1 MRTGRVLLV
10 ERIPRC
16 LEAEAG
22 RRGWRWRESYSYLSV
37 LYTDRMPTIHSSRS
51 KTFNAYA
58 RRFQELKADLAQIE
72 YFSKGTLLARMV
84 RCGKPQC
91 ACGKDP
97 SKRHGPYYEWTYK
110 ARGKTVTVRLAPEAA
125 PFFRAAA
132 RQYRKLKTILNRMET
147 LSRQALGKLAKDP
160 SSRSSI

>member
-1 MRTGRVLLV
+1 
-10 ERIPRC
+10 
-16 LEAEAG
+16 
-22 RRGWRWRESYSYLSV
+22 
-37 LYTDRMPTIHSSRS
+37 MPTTRASRS
-51 KTFNAYA
+51 QTFNAYA
-58 RRFQELKADLAQIE
+58 KRFQKLKAGLAQIE

-84 RCGKPQC
+84 RCGKPRC

-97 SKRHGPYYEWTYK
+97 AKRHGPYYEWTYK

-132 RQYRKLKTILNRMET
+132 QQYRKLKTILNRMET

-160 SSRSSI
+160 SSRSSN

>member
-1 MRTGRVLLV
+1 
-10 ERIPRC
+10 
-16 LEAEAG
+16 
-22 RRGWRWRESYSYLSV
+22 
-37 LYTDRMPTIHSSRS
+37 MPTKRASRS
-51 KTFNAYA
+51 KTLKVYA
-58 RRFQELKADLAQIE
+58 QQFQELKADLAQIE

-97 SKRHGPYYEWTYK
+97 AKPHGPYYEWTYK

>member
-1 MRTGRVLLV
+1 
-10 ERIPRC
+10 
-16 LEAEAG
+16 
-22 RRGWRWRESYSYLSV
+22 
-37 LYTDRMPTIHSSRS
+37 MPTPARF

-58 RRFQELKADLAQIE
+58 KRFQELKADLARIE
-72 YFSKGTLLARMV
+72 YFSKGTLLTRMV

-97 SKRHGPYYEWTYK
+97 SKRHGPYHEWSYK
-110 ARGKTVTVRLAPEAA
+110 TRGKTVTVRLAPEAA

-147 LSRQALGKLAKDP
+147 LSRQALGKLGKDP
-160 SSRSSI
+160 SQPLLQLSETPGYFHIPCLISLPRSPTGSKS

>member
-1 MRTGRVLLV
+1 
-10 ERIPRC
+10 
-16 LEAEAG
+16 
-22 RRGWRWRESYSYLSV
+22 
-37 LYTDRMPTIHSSRS
+37 MPTTHSSRS

-58 RRFQELKADLAQIE
+58 KRFQELKADLAQIE
-72 YFSKGTLLARMV
+72 YFSKGTFMA
-84 RCGKPQC
+84 
-91 ACGKDP
+91 
-97 SKRHGPYYEWTYK
+97 YYEWTYK

>member
-1 MRTGRVLLV
+1 VA
-10 ERIPRC
+10 P
-16 LEAEAG
+16 
-22 RRGWRWRESYSYLSV
+22 
-37 LYTDRMPTIHSSRS
+37 
-51 KTFNAYA
+51 FNAYA
-58 RRFQELKADLAQIE
+58 KRFQELKADLSQIE

-97 SKRHGPYYEWTYK
+97 SKRHGPDLQSAGEDCH
-110 ARGKTVTVRLAPEAA
+110 RAA
-125 PFFRAAA
+125 CPRSSALRAAA
-132 RQYRKLKTILNRMET
+132 KQYRKLKTILDRMET

>member
-1 MRTGRVLLV
+1 
-10 ERIPRC
+10 
-16 LEAEAG
+16 
-22 RRGWRWRESYSYLSV
+22 
-37 LYTDRMPTIHSSRS
+37 MPTTHSSRS
-51 KTFNAYA
+51 KTLNAYA
-58 RRFQELKADLAQIE
+58 KRFQQLKADLAQIE

-91 ACGKDP
+91 ACAKDP

-110 ARGKTVTVRLAPEAA
+110 ARGKTVTVRVTVRLAPEAA
-125 PFFRAAA
+125 PLFRAAA

>member
-1 MRTGRVLLV
+1 
-10 ERIPRC
+10 
-16 LEAEAG
+16 
-22 RRGWRWRESYSYLSV
+22 
-37 LYTDRMPTIHSSRS
+37 MPTKRASRS
-51 KTFNAYA
+51 KTLKVYA
-58 RRFQELKADLAQIE
+58 QQFQELKADLAQIE

-97 SKRHGPYYEWTYK
+97 AKRHGPYYEWTYK

-160 SSRSSI
+160 SSCSSI

>member
-1 MRTGRVLLV
+1 
-10 ERIPRC
+10 
-16 LEAEAG
+16 
-22 RRGWRWRESYSYLSV
+22 
-37 LYTDRMPTIHSSRS
+37 MPTIHSSRS
-51 KTFNAYA
+51 TTFNAYA
-58 RRFQELKADLAQIE
+58 KRFQELKADLAQIE

-125 PFFRAAA
+125 PLFRAAA
-132 RQYRKLKTILNRMET
+132 RQDRKLKTILWPKYSN
-147 LSRQALGKLAKDP
+147 ALMGRGLL
-160 SSRSSI
+160 

>member
-1 MRTGRVLLV
+1 
-10 ERIPRC
+10 
-16 LEAEAG
+16 
-22 RRGWRWRESYSYLSV
+22 
-37 LYTDRMPTIHSSRS
+37 MPTTHSSRS
-51 KTFNAYA
+51 KTCNAYA
-58 RRFQELKADLAQIE
+58 KRFQALKADLAQIE

-91 ACGKDP
+91 ACAKDP

-110 ARGKTVTVRLAPEAA
+110 ARGKTVTVHVTVRLAPEAA
-125 PFFRAAA
+125 PLFRAAA
-132 RQYRKLKTILNRMET
+132 RQYRELKTILNRMET

>member
-1 MRTGRVLLV
+1 
-10 ERIPRC
+10 
-16 LEAEAG
+16 
-22 RRGWRWRESYSYLSV
+22 
-37 LYTDRMPTIHSSRS
+37 MPTTHSSRS

-58 RRFQELKADLAQIE
+58 KRFQALKADLAQIE

-125 PFFRAAA
+125 SFFRAAA

>member
-1 MRTGRVLLV
+1 MAT
-10 ERIPRC
+10 
-16 LEAEAG
+16 
-22 RRGWRWRESYSYLSV
+22 
-37 LYTDRMPTIHSSRS
+37 THSSRS

-58 RRFQELKADLAQIE
+58 KRFQELKADLAQIE

-147 LSRQALGKLAKDP
+147 LSRQALGSSPRTPQAAPP
-160 SSRSSI
+160 SERNPRIFSYPRVWSHSQVALQGVSHRFATGCVSS

>member
-1 MRTGRVLLV
+1 MAT
-10 ERIPRC
+10 
-16 LEAEAG
+16 
-22 RRGWRWRESYSYLSV
+22 
-37 LYTDRMPTIHSSRS
+37 THSSRS
-51 KTFNAYA
+51 KTFHAYA
-58 RRFQELKADLAQIE
+58 KRFQELKADLAQIE

-147 LSRQALGKLAKDP
+147 LSRQVKLSESSPRTPPAAPSDERNPKIFSYPRVSSHSQVALQGVSHRFAAGCV
-160 SSRSSI
+160 SS